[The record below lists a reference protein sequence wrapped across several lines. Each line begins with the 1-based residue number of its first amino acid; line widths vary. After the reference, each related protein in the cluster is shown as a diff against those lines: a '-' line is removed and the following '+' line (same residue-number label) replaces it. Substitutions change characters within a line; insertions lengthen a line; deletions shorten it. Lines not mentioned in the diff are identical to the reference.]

1 MKTIKLLAT
10 MAFIVASISLAAQNS
25 NTKKEFSAEDHAKS
39 QTKTLKEKLNLTSDQ
54 EKKVQAIY
62 QKYAEQQE
70 KEMKNRQSSNT
81 GQSKNS
87 TNKNRNSEKSSTK
100 GQRGQGMQGG
110 QQNMTKMNE
119 EIKAVL
125 NSDQSKTFETLQK
138 ERSDMKKGNDSKKD
152 TSNKSK
158 ATKTSK

>member
-1 MKTIKLLAT
+1 MKTIKVLAT

-81 GQSKNS
+81 DQSKNS
-87 TNKNRNSEKSSTK
+87 TNKNRNSESSTK

-119 EIKAVL
+119 EIKSVL